1 MKKSNYISIATGL
14 VGVCVGAVT
23 TAILC
28 KKIAEKEVKNAVD
41 EKVKDAIK
49 GNIDTE
55 KLNKEIIDE
64 TSNKIEKNIEISND
78 KIDEKLNNF
87 DERLEAMEDID
98 AKKMEVVKVGILA
111 IVTIA
116 TTLIT
121 SYYNSRN
128 NVDENALLKVLEHID
143 DVGNSNFSEFEKRLS
158 ALEAK

>member
-1 MKKSNYISIATGL
+1 MKKSNYISIGAGL
-14 VGVCVGAVT
+14 VGLCVGVVA
-23 TAILC
+23 TAIFC
-28 KKIAEKEVKNAVD
+28 KKAVEKEVKNAVD

-55 KLNKEIIDE
+55 KLNKEVVE
-64 TSNKIEKNIEISND
+64 QTASKIEKNIEVSNE
-78 KIDEKLNNF
+78 KIDKKLNNF

-98 AKKMEVVKVGILA
+98 AKKLDVAKAGILA

-128 NVDENALLKVLEHID
+128 NVDENALIKVLEHID
-143 DVGNSNFSEFEKRLS
+143 DVGNSNFSEFEKRLC